1 VGEGANLTSHQT
13 VHSSNSILLH
23 STAIH
28 AQLIIRYGENIDQ
41 RSKPSLDFG
50 LGVGWGGLLHDP
62 RELRGRVG
70 ELYPSPLLR
79 WKKKLSKECSA
90 SIRYLLACSVIS
102 HMLLHAQSSLK
113 CYPTSFPRSS
123 HFHLLSLQGKRRRG
137 PWKRGWLLPRGILKC
152 YYDENHI
159 FSIGAILRHKQV
171 AYMRRKM
178 LFTISKYLFLFQ
190 RFSSF

>member
-28 AQLIIRYGENIDQ
+28 AQLIIRYG
-41 RSKPSLDFG
+41 
-50 LGVGWGGLLHDP
+50 
-62 RELRGRVG
+62 
-70 ELYPSPLLR
+70 
-79 WKKKLSKECSA
+79 KKKLSKECSA